1 MLRICISITLVKK
14 QTTIYLHACVCLS
27 ERARERERGGYGRCG
42 IYRRGRAYQFH
53 FKPGFSN
60 HLTSGTKGY
69 TSVQHLCMYFVE
81 IGHQCKSRNLSLT
94 FCIIMSLFCLHNTMQ
109 LMLFRCWKTGRSNI
123 KHILDEKLPRGLC
136 YTIQCNDSIASFT
149 METD

>member
-1 MLRICISITLVKK
+1 
-14 QTTIYLHACVCLS
+14 
-27 ERARERERGGYGRCG
+27 
-42 IYRRGRAYQFH
+42 
-53 FKPGFSN
+53 
-60 HLTSGTKGY
+60 
-69 TSVQHLCMYFVE
+69 MYFVE

-123 KHILDEKLPRGLC
+123 KHMLAEKLSRGLG

-149 METD
+149 METDWHPSVMLLILRSRSIKSWGLWSDLGGGGHNNPWTAQVTLIPQKLMGEKALLLVKINAMSLLNYWHLRNRSTPFTC